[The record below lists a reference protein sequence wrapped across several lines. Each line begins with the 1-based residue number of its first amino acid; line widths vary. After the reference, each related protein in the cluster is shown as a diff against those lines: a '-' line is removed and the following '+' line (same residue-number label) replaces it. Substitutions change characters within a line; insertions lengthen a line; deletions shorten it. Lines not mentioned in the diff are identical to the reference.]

1 MADFPEISEVLRLL
15 GIGGNYSGHR
25 LTAAAVILT
34 IKDPDRLLYVTNHL
48 YWPVAQ
54 QHGCSWQCVERA
66 IRSAAKRAW
75 ERNPDYLKELA
86 RYPME
91 KRPQPQNLWIFWP
104 ATSCA
109 EMCSPRVRA
118 DLE

>member
-91 KRPQPQNLWIFWP
+91 KAPTASEFVDILASHFLRTDVQHP
-104 ATSCA
+104 
-109 EMCSPRVRA
+109 SPR
-118 DLE
+118 